1 MAHSGFEFVR
11 HAAHPR
17 AAAGGERFDFD
28 VVAFFELILDLSFQL
43 GAGRERYGYLAFF
56 LRGIN
61 QLIPFRRP
69 GGFAWLAVDRG
80 RKYQDPKQAD
90 TQEISSDYDP
100 GWQSFV
106 SATHEWRTQ

>member
-1 MAHSGFEFVR
+1 MAHAGSKLVR

-28 VVAFFELILDLSFQL
+28 VIAFFELILDLSFQL

-56 LRGIN
+56 LRGVN
-61 QLIPFRRP
+61 QLVPFRRP
-69 GGFAWLAVDRG
+69 GGFAWLAVGRG
-80 RKYQDPKQAD
+80 REYQDPKQTD
-90 TQEISSDYDP
+90 TQKISSDCDP

-106 SATHEWRTQ
+106 SATHKLGTQ